1 MIRSHFGLAA
11 QGVAKRRN
19 RSGDIDEADH
29 LLATALG
36 TAAIGGMAAAADLR
50 IGLNE
55 DPDLL
60 DPAQSRTFVSS
71 LVYESLCDRLLN
83 TNADMEII
91 PELATD
97 WAWSDDGRTLT
108 LTLREG

>member
-1 MIRSHFGLAA
+1 MKLTTF
-11 QGVAKRRN
+11 
-19 RSGDIDEADH
+19 
-29 LLATALG
+29 LATALG

-55 DPDLL
+55 DPDSL

-71 LVYESLCDRLLN
+71 LVYESLRDRLLN

-91 PELATD
+91 PELATG